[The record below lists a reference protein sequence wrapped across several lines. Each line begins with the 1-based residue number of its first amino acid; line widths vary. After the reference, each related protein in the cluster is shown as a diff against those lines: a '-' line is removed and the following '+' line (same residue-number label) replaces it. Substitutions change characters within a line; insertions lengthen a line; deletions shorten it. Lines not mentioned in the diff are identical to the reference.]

1 MGFTPEQIKGRIKS
15 VAKQNNA
22 DARTL
27 MRIYMMER
35 FLERLAQSEYRDNFI
50 IKGGILVTAMIGV
63 AHRSTMDID
72 TSMKNL
78 NLSAEDAL
86 RVVNQVKDIDLDD
99 GVSFDVKDVSNIMD
113 EMEYPGIRVTMNANV
128 GRLITPLK
136 IDIST
141 GDVITPRAIEFNYD
155 LLLEDRSISLW
166 SYNLETIL
174 AEKLQTVLARGI
186 LNTRMRDFY
195 DIRMLLDTYEDKVNK
210 AVLKDAF
217 AATCKKRGTDHLQE
231 QAEEII
237 KIIEADE
244 QLQVLWRA
252 YQKKYSYRCAIR
264 EIQTKL
270 EVLDDEFSVENNR
283 NPISF
288 IKTRIKKPNSI
299 YNKLQKMGY
308 EFTTENIQTYLN
320 DVAGVRIVCAFI
332 DDIYMISDLITQQ
345 DDIKVIEIKDYIK
358 NPKSNGYRSYHMIVE
373 IPVFFAKGKIPMRVE
388 LQIRTN
394 GMDFWATLEH
404 QLRYKKGIE
413 EMPGYDEISEELLHS
428 ARAIIEADN
437 EMQRIKDKIGMF
449 HEI

>member
-128 GRLITPLK
+128 GKLITPLK

-231 QAEEII
+231 QAEDII
-237 KIIEADE
+237 KIIDADE

-252 YQKKYSYRCAIR
+252 YQKKYSYAA
-264 EIQTKL
+264 EI
-270 EVLDDEFSVENNR
+270 DYASV
-283 NPISF
+283 IS
-288 IKTRIKKPNSI
+288 
-299 YNKLQKMGY
+299 
-308 EFTTENIQTYLN
+308 
-320 DVAGVRIVCAFI
+320 GVRKLM
-332 DDIYMISDLITQQ
+332 DW
-345 DDIKVIEIKDYIK
+345 
-358 NPKSNGYRSYHMIVE
+358 
-373 IPVFFAKGKIPMRVE
+373 
-388 LQIRTN
+388 IR
-394 GMDFWATLEH
+394 
-404 QLRYKKGIE
+404 
-413 EMPGYDEISEELLHS
+413 
-428 ARAIIEADN
+428 
-437 EMQRIKDKIGMF
+437 
-449 HEI
+449 